1 MKIKS
6 KLLPQIIIINNNDNN
21 NRQIPNSSYNINNN
35 DNDNRQI
42 PTSVVTTTITT
53 AKMIVKI

>member
-42 PTSVVTTTITT
+42 PTSVVIATITT

>member
-42 PTSVVTTTITT
+42 PTSVVTATITT